1 MSLKN
6 KLTIAVLALTLVTGA
21 HLASAEKPV
30 DAGKADKV
38 ATEEKGNKKMGEER
52 MPRMLEEQ
60 DKDGDGKISLE
71 EFKAHSEVLFAKKDK
86 NSDGYITKDEMRHP
100 KKFKGKRDGKG
111 PEGLSSEGDAPEA
124 AK

>member
-6 KLTIAVLALTLVTGA
+6 KLTITVLALTLVAGA
-21 HLASAEKPV
+21 HIASAEKPV
-30 DAGKADKV
+30 DAGKSDKV

-52 MPRMLEEQ
+52 MPRMFEEQ

-71 EFKAHSEVLFAKKDK
+71 EFKAHSEVIFAKKDK

-100 KKFKGKRDGKG
+100 KKFKGDKG
-111 PEGLSSEGDAPEA
+111 GNKPEGDAPEA
-124 AK
+124 AE